1 MDAVLTPQSDREN
14 APSLFGHKLSP
25 MNARRLANFKANR
38 RGFWSLWIFL
48 AMFFISLF
56 AEGIAND
63 RPVFIWYDGGAY
75 MPILEA
81 YPETEFGGEFQTEA
95 DYRDPFVAD
104 LINEKGWMMWPPV
117 RFSYDTVNLS
127 LPGPAP
133 YEPTAEN
140 WLGTD
145 DQGRDVLARTI
156 YGFRISVVFGIM
168 LTILSSIIGVAIG
181 AIQGYFGG
189 WVDLIGQRFIEIWTS
204 MPQLYLLI
212 ILASVFVPSFWLL
225 LGLLLL
231 FQWVALVGV
240 VRAEFLR
247 ARNLDYV
254 RAARALGATN
264 VVIMF
269 KHILP
274 NAMVATLTFLPF
286 ILAGSVTILTSLDFL
301 GFGLPPGSPSLG
313 ELLNQGKNNLHA
325 PWLGITA
332 FVILSLMLSLLV
344 FIGEAVRDAFDPRK
358 TFR

>member
-1 MDAVLTPQSDREN
+1 M
-14 APSLFGHKLSP
+14 SP
-25 MNARRLANFKANR
+25 LNARRLENFRANR

-48 AMFFISLF
+48 AMFVISLC
-56 AEGIAND
+56 AEVIAND
-63 RPVFIWYDGGAY
+63 KPVIVWFDGSLY
-75 MPILEA
+75 TPIIKA
-81 YPETEFGGEFQTEA
+81 YPETVFGGEFKTEA

-104 LINEKGWMMWPPV
+104 LIQAKGWMIWPLV
-117 RFSYDTVNLS
+117 RFSYDTVNLN
-127 LPGPAP
+127 LAGPAP
-133 YEPTAEN
+133 YEPTSDN

-156 YGFRISVVFGIM
+156 YGFRISVLFGFM
-168 LTILSSIIGVAIG
+168 LTILSSVIGIAIG
-181 AIQGYFGG
+181 ATQGYFGG
-189 WVDLIGQRFIEIWTS
+189 WIDLIGQRFIEIWTS

-231 FQWVALVGV
+231 FQWVSLVGV

-247 ARNLDYV
+247 TRNFDYV
-254 RAARALGATN
+254 RAARAMGAADA
-264 VVIMF
+264 VIMF

-274 NAMVATLTFLPF
+274 NAMVATLTLLPF

-332 FVILSLMLSLLV
+332 FIILSLMLSLLV